1 MAKAL
6 PLAVEYPSVVE
17 AILLPT
23 VAEDLTS
30 TMILLLPTGLFV
42 NFVVILATLLLDATK
57 GWNLPNLPT
66 HISNHSKPT
75 SKIHMPTTHLQPCQ
89 LKKIGILI
97 PRPLIMSLVS
107 INTSI
112 CHPRTTPTMIS
123 LCRRW
128 FRFAYHSLVLLY

>member
-1 MAKAL
+1 VAEAL
-6 PLAVEYPSVVE
+6 PLAVEHPFVVE

-30 TMILLLPTGLFV
+30 TMMLLLPKSLFV
-42 NFVVILATLLLDATK
+42 NFVVVLATLLLDATK
-57 GWNLPNLPT
+57 GWNLSNLPT

-97 PRPLIMSLVS
+97 PGPLIMSLVS

-112 CHPRTTPTMIS
+112 SHPRTTPARIS

-128 FRFAYHSLVLLY
+128 FRFAYHSLVMLY